1 MKTKMGISL
10 EKLLKLEILKDSKV
24 LAGKGGLKNKIT
36 KVNVMEVPDII
47 DWVSQGEFLITTAY
61 SIRDD
66 LQILEEIIPKL
77 KEKGVTGL
85 GIKVGRYVKE
95 LPENIVKLA
104 NEINFP
110 ILEVPLYVS
119 HTDIISVILTEV
131 ISEQTNLL
139 LDIERYNKEAMD
151 IVIKGG
157 NLNDIAKKLHN
168 NIGNTLAIYEN
179 INDRCEIICCDNIDK
194 SEIEKIVYKFISSN
208 NYCKKLYYEHVDK
221 INGEDIKR
229 VTIPIIINKIEYGN
243 VFIWT
248 DNSDINTLQKMII
261 ELYINIIM
269 LEFAKRISIHSME
282 SNYKLEFFD
291 DLLSRSKSRLKRAIE
306 KSKNYNFNTN
316 NKYCIIEIRLR
327 AWNDEILYDYREEI
341 NNLIFII
348 NRIIK
353 SYKNNII
360 YVERGDKIIL
370 LYGNV
375 KSYNSVKIREDTLNL
390 CKTIY
395 ADAVKKINSMEII
408 VGIGRS
414 YIDISQLYKSQEQAK
429 LIVEH
434 LSKST
439 TESIIHYDDLG
450 VYRILAHDEIKGE
463 LIDFCKDTIMPLIE
477 YDKEYDSELVKTLK
491 QYFKFNGNMKK
502 VSEKMYMHYNTI
514 VYRVNKIKAITG
526 LDIEESDNSLNLQI
540 ALKILDII
548 EID

>member
-24 LAGKGGLKNKIT
+24 LAGNGGLKNKIT

-61 SIRDD
+61 SIRED

-77 KEKGVTGL
+77 KEKGVSGL

-104 NEINFP
+104 NTINFP
-110 ILEVPLYVS
+110 ILEVPLSIS
-119 HTDIISVILTEV
+119 HTDIISSILTQV

-139 LDIERYNKEAMD
+139 LEIERYNKDAMD
-151 IVIKGG
+151 LVIKGG

-179 INDRCEIICCDNIDK
+179 INSRCEIICCDNVDK
-194 SEIEKIVYKFISSN
+194 SEIEKIVYKFIGSN

-221 INGEDIKR
+221 INGQDIKR

-248 DNSDINTLQKMII
+248 DNSNISTLQKMII

-269 LEFAKRISIHSME
+269 LEFSKRISIYSIE

-291 DLLSRSKSRLKRAIE
+291 DLLSKSKSRLKRAIE
-306 KSKNYNFNTN
+306 KSKNYKFNIN
-316 NKYCIIEIRLR
+316 NKYCVIEILLR
-327 AWNDEILYDYREEI
+327 AWNEEI
-341 NNLIFII
+341 SEDSQEELNNLVFII

-360 YVERGDKIIL
+360 YVERGDRIIL

-375 KSYNSVKIREDTLNL
+375 KSYNATNIKEDTLNL
-390 CKTIY
+390 CKKIY
-395 ADAVKKINSMEII
+395 AEALKKITSMEII

-414 YIDISQLYKSQEQAK
+414 YLDMSELYKSQEQAK

-450 VYRILAHDEIKGE
+450 IYRILAHDGLKGE
-463 LIDFCKDTIMPLIE
+463 LIDFCQDTIMPLIE
-477 YDKEYDSELVKTLK
+477 YDKVYNSELVKTLK

-502 VSEKMYMHYNTI
+502 ISENMYMHYNTI
-514 VYRVNKIKAITG
+514 VYRVNKMKEITG
-526 LDIEESDNSLNLQI
+526 IDIEKSDNRLNLQI

-548 EID
+548 DLD

>member
-10 EKLLKLEILKDSKV
+10 EQLLKLEILKDSKV
-24 LAGKGGLKNKIT
+24 LAGNGGLKNKIT

-77 KEKGVTGL
+77 KEKGVAGL

-95 LPENIVKLA
+95 LPESIVKLA

-110 ILEVPLYVS
+110 ILEVPLCIS
-119 HTDIISVILTEV
+119 HTDIISSILTQV

-139 LDIERYNKEAMD
+139 LEIERYNKEAMD

-179 INDRCEIICCDNIDK
+179 INDRCEIICCDNINK
-194 SEIEKIVYKFISSN
+194 SEIEKIVYKFIGSN

-221 INGEDIKR
+221 INGQDIKR
-229 VTIPIIINKIEYGN
+229 VTIPIIINKIDYGN

-248 DNSDINTLQKMII
+248 DNSDISTLQKMII

-327 AWNDEILYDYREEI
+327 AWNDEILYDYKEEI
-341 NNLIFII
+341 NNLMFII

-353 SYKNNII
+353 SYENNII
-360 YVERGDKIIL
+360 YVERSDRIIL

-375 KSYNSVKIREDTLNL
+375 KSYNAVKIREDTLNL

-395 ADAVKKINSMEII
+395 SDAVKKINSMEII

-434 LSKST
+434 LSKGT
-439 TESIIHYDDLG
+439 TKSIIHYDDLG
-450 VYRILAHDEIKGE
+450 IYRILAHDELKGE

-526 LDIEESDNSLNLQI
+526 MDIEESDNSLNLQI

>member
-66 LQILEEIIPKL
+66 LKILEEIIPKL
-77 KEKGVTGL
+77 KEKGVAGL

-229 VTIPIIINKIEYGN
+229 VTIPVIINKIEYGN

-291 DLLSRSKSRLKRAIE
+291 DLLSRSKSRVKRAIE

-327 AWNDEILYDYREEI
+327 AWNDEILYDYKEEI

-360 YVERGDKIIL
+360 YVERGDRIIL

-477 YDKEYDSELVKTLK
+477 YDEEYDSELVKTLK

-548 EID
+548 EMD

>member
-1 MKTKMGISL
+1 MKPKMGISL

-24 LAGKGGLKNKIT
+24 LAGNRGLKNKIT

-77 KEKGVTGL
+77 KEKGVAGL
-85 GIKVGRYVKE
+85 GIKLGRYVKE
-95 LPENIVKLA
+95 LPKNIVELA

-110 ILEVPLYVS
+110 ILEVPLSIS
-119 HTDIISVILTEV
+119 HTDIISSILTQV

-139 LDIERYNKEAMD
+139 LEIERYNKEAMD

-157 NLNDIAKKLHN
+157 NLSDIAKKLHN

-179 INDRCEIICCDNIDK
+179 INDRCEIICRDNINK
-194 SEIEKIVYKFISSN
+194 GEIEKIVYKFISTN
-208 NYCKKLYYEHVDK
+208 NYCKKTYYEHVDE
-221 INGEDIKR
+221 INGQDIKR
-229 VTIPIIINKIEYGN
+229 VTIPIIIDKIEYGN
-243 VFIWT
+243 IFIWM
-248 DNSDINTLQKMII
+248 DNSNISPLQKMII

-269 LEFAKRISIHSME
+269 LEFSKRISIYSME

-291 DLLSRSKSRLKRAIE
+291 DLLSQSKSRLKKAIE
-306 KSKNYNFNTN
+306 KSKNYKFNIN
-316 NKYCIIEIRLR
+316 NKYCVIEILLR
-327 AWNDEILYDYREEI
+327 AWNEEI
-341 NNLIFII
+341 SDDSQEELNNLVFII

-360 YVERGDKIIL
+360 YVERGDRIIL
-370 LYGNV
+370 LYGNL
-375 KSYNSVKIREDTLNL
+375 KSYNAVNIKEDTLNL
-390 CKTIY
+390 CKKIY
-395 ADAVKKINSMEII
+395 AEALKKITSMEII

-414 YIDISQLYKSQEQAK
+414 YLDISELYKSQEQAK

-450 VYRILAHDEIKGE
+450 IYRILAHDGLKDE
-463 LIDFCKDTIMPLIE
+463 LIDFCQDTIMPLIE
-477 YDKEYDSELVKTLK
+477 YDKVYNSELVKTLK
-491 QYFKFNGNMKK
+491 KYFKFNGNMKK
-502 VSEKMYMHYNTI
+502 ISENMYMHYNTI
-514 VYRVNKIKAITG
+514 VYRVNKMKEITG
-526 LDIEESDNSLNLQI
+526 MDIEESDNRLNLQI

-548 EID
+548 ELD